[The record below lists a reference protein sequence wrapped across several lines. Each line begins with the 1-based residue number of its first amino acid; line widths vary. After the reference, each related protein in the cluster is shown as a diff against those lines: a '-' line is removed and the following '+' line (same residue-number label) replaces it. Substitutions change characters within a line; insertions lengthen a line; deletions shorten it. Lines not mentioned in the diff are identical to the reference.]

1 MMFLIL
7 NAISA
12 ILVAFCCICRLS
24 VKQFAMKS
32 PLAWSY
38 ALLGSS
44 AMVVLCMA
52 AQGITPAMSEL
63 ASNVGMAVYFVARSK
78 PVRRAWRRLFPN
90 SAPVIK

>member
-44 AMVVLCMA
+44 MA
-52 AQGITPAMSEL
+52 AQGIVPAMSEL

>member
-24 VKQFAMKS
+24 VKKFAIKS

-52 AQGITPAMSEL
+52 AQGIVPAMSEL
-63 ASNVGMAVYFVARSK
+63 AANIGMAVYFVARSK
-78 PVRRAWRRLFPN
+78 PVRRALHKLFPK
-90 SAPVIK
+90 SAQL

>member
-1 MMFLIL
+1 MIFLIL

-12 ILVAFCCICRLS
+12 LLVAFCCICRLS

-52 AQGITPAMSEL
+52 AQGIPPAMSEL
-63 ASNVGMAVYFVARSK
+63 AANIGMAVYFVARSK
-78 PVRRAWRRLFPN
+78 LVRRTYRRIFPT
-90 SAPVIK
+90 SSQL